1 MNSCQIFTLGL
12 CKYLAW
18 PSVTAL
24 CIFLFKTDIQ
34 RLLSRLTKLPGGT
47 ELNPE
52 TLEKQQEDKQEFDNL
67 FAQKYE
73 GKKKELEM
81 CSTEVKEEV
90 K

>member
-34 RLLSRLTKLPGGT
+34 RLLSRLTKLPGWT
-47 ELNPE
+47 EFNPE
-52 TLEKQQEDKQEFDNL
+52 TLEKQQEDKQEFNKL
-67 FAQKYE
+67 FAQRSE
-73 GKKKELEM
+73 EKKKELEV
-81 CSTEVKEEV
+81 CPTEAKEEV